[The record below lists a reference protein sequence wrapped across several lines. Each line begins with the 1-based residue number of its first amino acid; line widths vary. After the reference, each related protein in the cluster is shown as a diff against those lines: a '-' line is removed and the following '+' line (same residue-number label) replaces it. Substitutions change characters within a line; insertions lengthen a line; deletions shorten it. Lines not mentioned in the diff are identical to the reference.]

1 MIKVENLTKRYA
13 GQTAIR
19 DLNFEVGQGEI
30 MGFLGPN
37 GAGKTTTMRILAGFM
52 PATSG
57 RASIAGFDVFE
68 QSLQARSRLGYMPE
82 NVPLYNDM
90 RVTEYLDYRAALK
103 GVPHRRVAER
113 VGDVKEL
120 CGLREVERKLIG
132 ALSKGYRQ
140 RVGLA
145 DALVN
150 EPELLILDEPT
161 IGLDPNQI
169 RQVRELIKNLGKQ
182 HTILLSTHILPEVEM
197 TCSRVIIV
205 HKGRIEAC
213 DTPENLLGK
222 IRQAGGVELEAKVGN
237 DNGEE
242 QYTIQDALFDSVF
255 FWFSFVLIV
264 PLITMRLFA
273 EEFKLGTIEPLT
285 TAPVRDWQ
293 VVLSKFLG
301 ALVFYLILWIPTLI
315 YFWIFAR
322 VTNQPAA
329 HSPGAYFGSYLMLL
343 LLGMFY
349 LSIGCLTSVL
359 TRNQIIAAIIS
370 FCAITLLFFLG
381 LVQFILLDVTSETR
395 DLLGYFSAIEHMGT
409 FSRGVIDTRPIVL
422 YVSMTIVMLMLTYQ
436 VFQSRKWRL

>member
-120 CGLREVERKLIG
+120 CGLRDVERKLIG
-132 ALSKGYRQ
+132 TLSKGYRQ

-145 DALVN
+145 DALIS
-150 EPELLILDEPT
+150 EPDLLILDEPT

-169 RQVRELIKNLGKQ
+169 RQVRELIKNLGRQ

-197 TCSRVIIV
+197 TCSRVIII

-222 IRQAGGVELEAKVGN
+222 IRQAGAVELEAKVVN
-237 DNGEE
+237 DNG
-242 QYTIQDALFDSVF
+242 
-255 FWFSFVLIV
+255 
-264 PLITMRLFA
+264 A
-273 EEFKLGTIEPLT
+273 EELKKIAG
-285 TAPVRDWQ
+285 VRDVVADDEREWKKFSLRVESGADVREEVFRLAIDRRWAVRELTQRRGTLEDVFVELTHPDQ
-293 VVLSKFLG
+293 V
-301 ALVFYLILWIPTLI
+301 
-315 YFWIFAR
+315 
-322 VTNQPAA
+322 
-329 HSPGAYFGSYLMLL
+329 
-343 LLGMFY
+343 
-349 LSIGCLTSVL
+349 
-359 TRNQIIAAIIS
+359 
-370 FCAITLLFFLG
+370 
-381 LVQFILLDVTSETR
+381 
-395 DLLGYFSAIEHMGT
+395 
-409 FSRGVIDTRPIVL
+409 
-422 YVSMTIVMLMLTYQ
+422 
-436 VFQSRKWRL
+436 

>member
-68 QSLQARSRLGYMPE
+68 QSLQARAHLGYMPE
-82 NVPLYNDM
+82 NVPLYSDM

-103 GVPHRRVAER
+103 DVPHRRVVER

-120 CGLREVERKLIG
+120 CGLKDVENKLIG

-145 DALVN
+145 DALLH
-150 EPELLILDEPT
+150 EPDLLILDEPT

-197 TCSRVIIV
+197 TCSRVIII

-213 DTPENLLGK
+213 DTPEDLLSQ
-222 IRQAGGVELEAKVGN
+222 IRQAGGVVVEAKVGS
-237 DNGEE
+237 DDG
-242 QYTIQDALFDSVF
+242 A
-255 FWFSFVLIV
+255 
-264 PLITMRLFA
+264 A
-273 EEFKLGTIEPLT
+273 ELKKISG
-285 TAPVRDWQ
+285 VRDVTTDTEDDW
-293 VVLSKFLG
+293 K
-301 ALVFYLILWIPTLI
+301 I
-315 YFWIFAR
+315 YSMR
-322 VTNQPAA
+322 VE
-329 HSPGAYFGSYLMLL
+329 SG
-343 LLGMFY
+343 
-349 LSIGCLTSVL
+349 
-359 TRNQIIAAIIS
+359 
-370 FCAITLLFFLG
+370 
-381 LVQFILLDVTSETR
+381 LDVREEIFRLATQRRWTVRELSQRRATLE
-395 DLLGYFSAIEHMGT
+395 D
-409 FSRGVIDTRPIVL
+409 
-422 YVSMTIVMLMLTYQ
+422 
-436 VFQSRKWRL
+436 VFV

>member
-13 GQTAIR
+13 GQTAIK
-19 DLNFEVGQGEI
+19 DLSFEVGQGEI

-57 RASIAGFDVFE
+57 RASVAGFDVFD
-68 QSLQARSRLGYMPE
+68 QSLQARSHLGYMPE

-120 CGLREVERKLIG
+120 CGLKEVEKKLIG

-145 DALVN
+145 DALIA
-150 EPELLILDEPT
+150 EPDLLILDEPT

-197 TCSRVIIV
+197 TCSRVIII

-213 DTPENLLGK
+213 DTPENLLSQ
-222 IRQAGGVELEAKVGN
+222 IRQAGGVLVEAKTAN
-237 DNGEE
+237 DDGTE
-242 QYTIQDALFDSVF
+242 QLKKIA
-255 FWFSFVLIV
+255 
-264 PLITMRLFA
+264 
-273 EEFKLGTIEPLT
+273 G
-285 TAPVRDWQ
+285 VRDVAVESEGDWQ
-293 VVLSKFLG
+293 
-301 ALVFYLILWIPTLI
+301 
-315 YFWIFAR
+315 IFSLR
-322 VTNQPAA
+322 VE
-329 HSPGAYFGSYLMLL
+329 SG
-343 LLGMFY
+343 
-349 LSIGCLTSVL
+349 
-359 TRNQIIAAIIS
+359 
-370 FCAITLLFFLG
+370 
-381 LVQFILLDVTSETR
+381 LDVREEIFQLAAARHWTLRELSQRRATLEDVFVEITHSEPE
-395 DLLGYFSAIEHMGT
+395 A
-409 FSRGVIDTRPIVL
+409 V
-422 YVSMTIVMLMLTYQ
+422 
-436 VFQSRKWRL
+436 